1 MGCLRDREAR
11 VRAAQGHSQ
20 LGMGSRSG
28 RYVRVTVERQKT
40 SATYHP
46 GVGVWTR
53 PSGRWRGEEVSD
65 SGRPPGGRL
74 PPARGSR
81 AGDRGRVA
89 GETERN
95 SLLVI
100 VFIYMFHSAFR
111 PAFVHCAGTLCS
123 ELPGSCPLRRSPA
136 LSRLRSP
143 RRRERRGDLREV
155 NIDRLGFGLR
165 SRCARFCTSPYHA
178 MYEYSCKA
186 VCVPLYSCSWP
197 PHRAHTDHGAPSVW
211 PLSLHSAATLTTSP
225 FGRHT
230 GHTSCHTSDLIPVRT
245 DGYRTVAAQIDAT
258 THRIHPHTSQ

>member
-1 MGCLRDREAR
+1 MLGLRSNVRKPRPPTTLVPAPRCSCRCLDPA
-11 VRAAQGHSQ
+11 VWS
-20 LGMGSRSG
+20 M
-28 RYVRVTVERQKT
+28 ERC
-40 SATYHP
+40 
-46 GVGVWTR
+46 
-53 PSGRWRGEEVSD
+53 EEVSD
-65 SGRPPGGRL
+65 SGVVGRL
-74 PPARGSR
+74 ADGCHRLAAPGLETVDGSR
-81 AGDRGRVA
+81 

-178 MYEYSCKA
+178 MMYEYSCMCA
-186 VCVPLYSCSWP
+186 TIQRCSWP
-197 PHRAHTDHGAPSVW
+197 PHMERTRITVRPASGRSRCTAQP
-211 PLSLHSAATLTTSP
+211 HSRRHHVDVTQAT
-225 FGRHT
+225 H
-230 GHTSCHTSDLIPVRT
+230 H
-245 DGYRTVAAQIDAT
+245 AT
-258 THRIHPHTSQ
+258 HPI